1 MMKRLTILF
10 LFGALSAAAVR
21 GAAPRPK
28 PQPLYIVNGKVTET
42 IHAIPPEEIEQVEML
57 PADEETIARYGERAM
72 HGVMLITLRYDEP
85 ATFPADTTFG
95 NYIARQVR
103 WEDDEP
109 VARVVLRYTVTP
121 EGTIQIGEML
131 EATDNRLKR
140 RVLKAVEESPRW
152 QPARKNGQPI
162 ASEGVLSIQLPE
174 GRPMPRQVELVYR

>member
-1 MMKRLTILF
+1 MKRYALTLF
-10 LFGALSAAAVR
+10 ALLGSALLPAAAQ
-21 GAAPRPK
+21 K
-28 PQPLYIVNGKVTET
+28 PLYIVNGRETEE
-42 IHAIPPEEIEQVEML
+42 IASIPPEDIERVETL

-85 ATFPADTTFG
+85 AAFPADTTFG

-103 WEDDEP
+103 WEDDDP

-121 EGTIQIGEML
+121 EGTIQIGETL